1 MAFMLFRQV
10 GNICIEIYHIVDALE
25 VDRIRSVDNL
35 SRTILG
41 SLDIVEPVRIIL
53 LKQLIKARLRWH
65 TVFLE
70 IEST

>member
-1 MAFMLFRQV
+1 MLLRQV

-53 LKQLIKARLRWH
+53 LKQLIKARLR
-65 TVFLE
+65 
-70 IEST
+70 